1 MLEKSQKTKI
11 EREIQD
17 IIFSEFFHKHFE
29 ENNYEYVEDKKGF
42 FQSLISWVGQEN
54 RKKENTL
61 GDLVLINDSGE
72 VKVQYKIETNIFII
86 PFFYRSSV
94 RGTQIFR
101 KSVNFFNFKDQKTIS
116 RKFDRNHYF
125 PDDIGKHEFII
136 TLNNN
141 GQLNQSES
149 YKRKV
154 GSKKNFYISNECQEF
169 LKVLCS
175 KKVRERYQ
183 ELYKSKKEKI
193 ISKNKKD
200 VENSILSFNSKYDT
214 DQNGILDIVENND
227 FDKLLEKYQ
236 SDIIKIG
243 SSYIKKFVKLSNFM
257 NDKSENLQNSYKLI
271 FDEKSP
277 TKLKKLYQ
285 DIEVLIESYNIT
297 IFHSFNLIVSLK
309 EQDLITFYKIYETFD
324 KMNVFD
330 SNHERELKEKLTFV
344 GDKIGEL
351 IEQTKQMEISIINKF
366 DELDYDIKSID
377 NHLRKVNNKLWWNNF
392 YQGIQVYQNRK
403 TNKQLKIFNK
413 TTKEIGKDIE
423 SISEPFKRLR

>member
-1 MLEKSQKTKI
+1 MLESSQKTKI

-17 IIFSEFFHKHFE
+17 IIFLEFFHKHFE
-29 ENNYEYVEDKKGF
+29 DNTYEYVEKKRGF
-42 FQSLISWVGQEN
+42 FTDVISWAQDDN
-54 RKKENTL
+54 RKKENLL
-61 GDLVLINDSGE
+61 GDLVLINDTGK
-72 VKVQYKIETNIFII
+72 VKVQYKLDTGVFII
-86 PFFYRSSV
+86 PFFYKSG
-94 RGTQIFR
+94 GTGSQIIR
-101 KSVNFFNFKDQKTIS
+101 KRVNFFNFKNQKTITS
-116 RKFDRNHYF
+116 RYPKDMFLEKWRGELEY
-125 PDDIGKHEFII
+125 II

-141 GQLNQSES
+141 GQLNFSKS
-149 YKRKV
+149 YYHFDM
-154 GSKKNFYISNECQEF
+154 KKDFYISNECQEL

-175 KKVRERYQ
+175 KKVRERYK

-193 ISKNKKD
+193 TSKNKKVID
-200 VENSILSFNSKYDT
+200 TSISSFNSKYDT
-214 DQNGILDIVENND
+214 DLNGILDIVENND

-236 SDIIKIG
+236 PDIIKIDP
-243 SSYIKKFVKLSNFM
+243 SYIKKFVKLSNFM

-271 FDEKSP
+271 CDEKSP
-277 TKLKKLYQ
+277 KKLKKLCQ
-285 DIEVLIESYNIT
+285 DIEVTIESYNIM

-351 IEQTKQMEISIINKF
+351 IEQTKQLEISIINKF
-366 DELDYDIKSID
+366 DELDYNIKNID

-392 YQGIQVYQNRK
+392 FQGIQVYQNRK

-413 TTKEIGKDIE
+413 TTKEVGKDIK
-423 SISEPFKRLR
+423 SISEPFKRLS